1 MTHLNVE
8 QLVDVAEGTIAEA
21 TLPHLATCARCWRT
35 LSELRA
41 TLTDVAADSAPVPEP
56 PPVFWATFRKRIN
69 DQIAA
74 EPVRIQRPLS
84 MLPRHRL
91 WRPAVLAPLAAA
103 AVVLLILRTGP
114 PPSATPR
121 PAVAPPAQAAAAPA
135 PDQPTDVSLDDD
147 PSLRLVAELT
157 TTIDLDAARDAGLVA
172 AGSAEHA
179 VTHLNE
185 DELRELRR
193 LLQQELGS

>member
-21 TLPHLATCARCWRT
+21 TLPHLATCARCRRT

-41 TLTDVAADSAPVPEP
+41 TLTDVAADAAPVPEP
-56 PPVFWATFRKRIN
+56 LPVFWASFRKRIN
-69 DQIAA
+69 DQIAV
-74 EPVRIQRPLS
+74 EPVRIQTPLS
-84 MLPRHRL
+84 MLSRHRL
-91 WRPAVLAPLAAA
+91 WRPAVLVPIAAA
-103 AVVLLILRTGP
+103 AVMLLILRTAP
-114 PPSATPR
+114 PPSETSR
-121 PAVAPPAQAAAAPA
+121 PAAAPPAQAAAAPA

>member
-56 PPVFWATFRKRIN
+56 PPVFWATFRK
-69 DQIAA
+69 
-74 EPVRIQRPLS
+74 
-84 MLPRHRL
+84 L